1 MSSRKQ
7 LKKEI
12 NDTLG
17 ALIEEVYV
25 KELSAPELDS
35 KKSDKIIDEAISL
48 FDDLNPKNAPGTRR
62 EIEAAFYWNPQFFAG
77 ERCSTFCQNRKVIGF

>member
-1 MSSRKQ
+1 MSSRKH

-25 KELSAPELDS
+25 KELSSPELDT
-35 KKSDKIIDEAISL
+35 KKSEKIIDEAISL
-48 FDDLNPKNAPGTRR
+48 FDDLIQQMHNDLEGSAKKHYSAIRSSLQ
-62 EIEAAFYWNPQFFAG
+62 EKASAISVKIE
-77 ERCSTFCQNRKVIGF
+77 KL

>member
-12 NDTLG
+12 NNTLG

-25 KELSAPELDS
+25 KELSSPELDS

-48 FDDLNPKNAPGTRR
+48 FDELIQKMHEAPSAKSKPHFTGIRTSLKENAAALSSK
-62 EIEAAFYWNPQFFAG
+62 IE
-77 ERCSTFCQNRKVIGF
+77 KL

>member
-1 MSSRKQ
+1 MSSRKH

-25 KELSAPELDS
+25 KELSSPELDTN
-35 KKSDKIIDEAISL
+35 KSEKIIDEAISL
-48 FDDLNPKNAPGTRR
+48 FDDLIQEMHAS
-62 EIEAAFYWNPQFFAG
+62 G
-77 ERCSTFCQNRKVIGF
+77 EGPAKKHYSKIRVSLQEKAIALSAKIDKL

>member
-1 MSSRKQ
+1 MSSRKH

-25 KELSAPELDS
+25 KELSSPELDT
-35 KKSDKIIDEAISL
+35 KKSEKIIDEAISL
-48 FDDLNPKNAPGTRR
+48 FDDLIQQMHNDSEDSAKKHYNAIRSSLQ
-62 EIEAAFYWNPQFFAG
+62 EKASALSVKIEQL
-77 ERCSTFCQNRKVIGF
+77 

>member
-17 ALIEEVYV
+17 SLIEEVYV
-25 KELSAPELDS
+25 KELSAPELDT
-35 KKSDKIIDEAISL
+35 KKSDKIIDEAILL
-48 FDDLNPKNAPGTRR
+48 FDELIQRMHQVPEGKSKQHFSGIRSSLQESATALSSK
-62 EIEAAFYWNPQFFAG
+62 IE
-77 ERCSTFCQNRKVIGF
+77 KL

>member
-1 MSSRKQ
+1 MSSRKH

-25 KELSAPELDS
+25 KELSSPELDT
-35 KKSDKIIDEAISL
+35 KKSEKIIDEAISL
-48 FDDLNPKNAPGTRR
+48 FDDLIQQMHKEAEGSAKKHYGAIRSSLHKKASALSIK
-62 EIEAAFYWNPQFFAG
+62 IE
-77 ERCSTFCQNRKVIGF
+77 KL

>member
-12 NDTLG
+12 NNTLG

-25 KELSAPELDS
+25 KELSSPELDS
-35 KKSDKIIDEAISL
+35 KKSEKIIDEAISL
-48 FDDLNPKNAPGTRR
+48 FDELIQKMHEAPSGKSKPHFTGIRTSLKENAAALSAK
-62 EIEAAFYWNPQFFAG
+62 IE
-77 ERCSTFCQNRKVIGF
+77 KL

>member
-1 MSSRKQ
+1 MSSRKH

-25 KELSAPELDS
+25 KELSSPELDT
-35 KKSDKIIDEAISL
+35 KKSEKIIDEAISL
-48 FDDLNPKNAPGTRR
+48 FDDLIQQMHNDSEGSAKKHYN
-62 EIEAAFYWNPQFFAG
+62 EIRSSLQEKASALSVKIEQL
-77 ERCSTFCQNRKVIGF
+77 

>member
-1 MSSRKQ
+1 MSSRKH

-25 KELSAPELDS
+25 NELSSPDLDT
-35 KKSDKIIDEAISL
+35 KKSEKIIDEAISL
-48 FDDLNPKNAPGTRR
+48 FDDLIQQMHKDAGGSVKKHYSVIRR
-62 EIEAAFYWNPQFFAG
+62 SLQEKASALSGKID
-77 ERCSTFCQNRKVIGF
+77 KL

>member
-1 MSSRKQ
+1 MSSRKH

-25 KELSAPELDS
+25 KELSSPELDT
-35 KKSDKIIDEAISL
+35 KKSEKIIDEAISL
-48 FDDLNPKNAPGTRR
+48 FDDLIQQMHNDSEGSAKKHYKAIRSSLQ
-62 EIEAAFYWNPQFFAG
+62 EKASALSVKIEQL
-77 ERCSTFCQNRKVIGF
+77 

>member
-25 KELSAPELDS
+25 KELSSPELDT
-35 KKSDKIIDEAISL
+35 KKSEKIIDEAISL
-48 FDDLNPKNAPGTRR
+48 FDDLIQQMHKEADGSAKKHYSAIRSSLHKKASALSVK
-62 EIEAAFYWNPQFFAG
+62 IE
-77 ERCSTFCQNRKVIGF
+77 KL

>member
-1 MSSRKQ
+1 MSSRKH

-25 KELSAPELDS
+25 KELSAPELDP
-35 KKSDKIIDEAISL
+35 KKSEKIIDEAIAL
-48 FDDLNPKNAPGTRR
+48 FDDLIQQMHNASEGSAKKHHNAIRSSLQEKATA
-62 EIEAAFYWNPQFFAG
+62 ISAKIDQL
-77 ERCSTFCQNRKVIGF
+77 

>member
-12 NDTLG
+12 NNTLG

-25 KELSAPELDS
+25 KELSSPELDS

-48 FDDLNPKNAPGTRR
+48 FDDLIQKMHEAPEGKTKSHFTGIRSSLQ
-62 EIEAAFYWNPQFFAG
+62 ESVAALSDKIQ
-77 ERCSTFCQNRKVIGF
+77 KL

>member
-1 MSSRKQ
+1 MSSRKH

-25 KELSAPELDS
+25 KELSLPELDT
-35 KKSDKIIDEAISL
+35 KKSEKIIDEAISL
-48 FDDLNPKNAPGTRR
+48 FDDLIQQMHNDTESSAKKHYNAIRNSLK
-62 EIEAAFYWNPQFFAG
+62 EKASAISVKIEQL
-77 ERCSTFCQNRKVIGF
+77 

>member
-1 MSSRKQ
+1 MSSRKH

-25 KELSAPELDS
+25 KELSSPKLDT
-35 KKSDKIIDEAISL
+35 KKSEKIIDEAISL
-48 FDDLNPKNAPGTRR
+48 FDDLIQQMHNDSGDSAKKHFNAIRSSLH
-62 EIEAAFYWNPQFFAG
+62 EKASAISVKIE
-77 ERCSTFCQNRKVIGF
+77 KL

>member
-1 MSSRKQ
+1 MSSRKH

-25 KELSAPELDS
+25 KELSSPELDT
-35 KKSDKIIDEAISL
+35 KKSEKIIDEAISL
-48 FDDLNPKNAPGTRR
+48 FDDLIQQMHNDTEGSAKKHYNAIRNSLK
-62 EIEAAFYWNPQFFAG
+62 EKASAISVKIEQL
-77 ERCSTFCQNRKVIGF
+77 